1 MDNTYIK
8 LFRNLLNWEWY
19 KDANTM
25 RVFIHILLKV
35 QYEPSRYKGHKIG
48 RGECVFGYQSCADD
62 LKLTVQQVRT
72 AIKHLKSTGEITVKT
87 TNKFSIVRVEK
98 WHLWQIQDGKVTS
111 KTTSKRPNKQQATN
125 KQLTTSKESNK
136 VRIKKDYYS
145 LSEKEKAAIALD
157 DVMTDYMARRNK

>member
-19 KDANTM
+19 QDANTV

-35 QYEPSRYKGHKIG
+35 NYEPSKFKGHEIG
-48 RGECVFGYQSCADD
+48 RGECVFGYSACAKD

-72 AIKHLKSTGEITVKT
+72 AIKHLKSTGEITTKV

-98 WHLWQIQDGKVTS
+98 WDLWQLQDGRATS
-111 KTTSKRPNKQQATN
+111 KTTDKRPNKQQATN
-125 KQLTTSKESNK
+125 KQLTASKENK
-136 VRIKKDYYS
+136 KLRN
-145 LSEKEKAAIALD
+145 KEIIINDLRTVD
-157 DVMTDYMARRNK
+157 DVVADFWARRG